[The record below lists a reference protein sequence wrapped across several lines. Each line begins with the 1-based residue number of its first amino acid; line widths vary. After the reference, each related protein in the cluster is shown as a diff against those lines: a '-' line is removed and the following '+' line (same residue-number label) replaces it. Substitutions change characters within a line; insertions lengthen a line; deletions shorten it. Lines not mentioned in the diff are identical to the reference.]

1 MLLNYVNRKC
11 KTLADFWSFIR
22 ISAILTFVLL
32 VNPARIYAA
41 EVTLDQLEFRRQA
54 VRRMI
59 FDRSQDIRLA
69 GLWPAKVVGLDVMHP
84 PVGEQVNSPQLAIED
99 GRLRIN
105 AKKQATATRWVGGF
119 NPFAVYDVAINKF
132 TGAGEIGLM
141 FRDTQT
147 ENRLTATLLVE
158 DGMVQSIRCVVVKE
172 GKEVERQDF
181 ALPKTLISND
191 PIRLRVQM
199 LAVRAK
205 FFVELAERSTLIG
218 QMDFVHHFDLRKKD
232 LMRRYE
238 FCLHAS
244 LQAGAS
250 VEIDESTA
258 ALSPGMGQA
267 DMRAVTY
274 EDGSPLFKDDRLW
287 ILMTVR
293 GRHGGQG
300 VYSIN
305 PSVFDIRFE
314 GLIVYDRG
322 DGLLRNDLA
331 SNIFY
336 DRNDKEW
343 RGFTTGFSFYGDPE
357 KKEKKQI
364 LAVQSS
370 RQPLQGI
377 SIMKAKAI
385 GLVGN
390 YEDPQCIYDS
400 QAGKWRMLLC
410 ESHRGYKAVM
420 RESEQWDGP
429 YEKIA
434 GPVKMDST
442 GTQIQKIGQ
451 KRYALF
457 GSADRKVYIRTYP
470 DLEPA
475 GELRMHRPPW
485 NDKTGTR
492 IWPNVIPLPEGYPAR
507 YIALTMDRLNFPGMQ
522 GVNWTYGAMY
532 LYHAHPAG
540 GDQLDYE
547 YKSSLTGN

>member
-158 DGMVQSIRCVVVKE
+158 DGMVQSIRCVVVKD

-218 QMDFVHHFDLRKKD
+218 QMDFVHHLTFG
-232 LMRRYE
+232 RR
-238 FCLHAS
+238 
-244 LQAGAS
+244 
-250 VEIDESTA
+250 I
-258 ALSPGMGQA
+258 
-267 DMRAVTY
+267 
-274 EDGSPLFKDDRLW
+274 
-287 ILMTVR
+287 
-293 GRHGGQG
+293 
-300 VYSIN
+300 
-305 PSVFDIRFE
+305 
-314 GLIVYDRG
+314 
-322 DGLLRNDLA
+322 
-331 SNIFY
+331 
-336 DRNDKEW
+336 
-343 RGFTTGFSFYGDPE
+343 
-357 KKEKKQI
+357 
-364 LAVQSS
+364 
-370 RQPLQGI
+370 
-377 SIMKAKAI
+377 
-385 GLVGN
+385 
-390 YEDPQCIYDS
+390 
-400 QAGKWRMLLC
+400 
-410 ESHRGYKAVM
+410 
-420 RESEQWDGP
+420 
-429 YEKIA
+429 
-434 GPVKMDST
+434 
-442 GTQIQKIGQ
+442 
-451 KRYALF
+451 
-457 GSADRKVYIRTYP
+457 
-470 DLEPA
+470 
-475 GELRMHRPPW
+475 
-485 NDKTGTR
+485 
-492 IWPNVIPLPEGYPAR
+492 
-507 YIALTMDRLNFPGMQ
+507 
-522 GVNWTYGAMY
+522 
-532 LYHAHPAG
+532 
-540 GDQLDYE
+540 
-547 YKSSLTGN
+547 